1 MGGEGGGKGGE
12 ESGREREERENS
24 RQGTHTRNKKTHA
37 RLRGYARSRHM
48 PTTKKKLTIHESH
61 PASPL
66 YMRYNLRKVGDR
78 EGSSG
83 GMGRPHG
90 DRVGVGCGDTIQ
102 RPVSAI
108 ERPGLAQRLTPR

>member
-1 MGGEGGGKGGE
+1 MIKIYCSGPIQLLTDHSMGH
-12 ESGREREERENS
+12 SDVLHLERYVMTFLAN
-24 RQGTHTRNKKTHA
+24 GNK
-37 RLRGYARSRHM
+37 

-78 EGSSG
+78 EGCSG